1 MVDIKQTKQGAYPPK
16 VFPAGAARSG
26 CSFSHLV
33 KQGTPAA
40 PFTPCRKK
48 PEEKSLAW
56 PACCVKSPTV
66 FSFLRCQGLGYG
78 CGRLTTEGGE
88 SAPRR
93 LII

>member
-40 PFTPCRKK
+40 HLHPV
-48 PEEKSLAW
+48 EKNLRRNHWHGQHVVSHH
-56 PACCVKSPTV
+56 PQ
-66 FSFLRCQGLGYG
+66 FSAFFVVRGSDTAAGV
-78 CGRLTTEGGE
+78 
-88 SAPRR
+88 
-93 LII
+93 